1 MLAQPAL
8 GRPGFRSFSLLL
20 GHRLGGAGAAQ
31 LWSIFEQVPD
41 WTAQLVLNLL
51 ARLAHWLRDQ
61 PSESTE
67 EAMAYARLLLENGL
81 TRLKA
86 VANALAEESEQ
97 ESYLTCANR
106 SNHAPPS
113 QPANR
118 APLRIGRPSPV
129 RPQGQ

>member
-51 ARLAHWLRDQ
+51 ARVALNARIHLLA
-61 PSESTE
+61 
-67 EAMAYARLLLENGL
+67 A
-81 TRLKA
+81 TR
-86 VANALAEESEQ
+86 VILAAATQ
-97 ESYLTCANR
+97 A
-106 SNHAPPS
+106 
-113 QPANR
+113 
-118 APLRIGRPSPV
+118 G
-129 RPQGQ
+129 G